1 MKILRIL
8 NPARGNV
15 VCPRCALADKMW
27 TRGRGLLGRA
37 SLSPDEGILLVP
49 GTSIHMFG
57 MKFSIDVVFLT
68 QDHRVTDFV
77 ESIAPGKHHIA
88 RSEAGKPHSAL
99 ELAGGTIARVGVQL
113 GDQLVLEPV
122 GNEEK
127 G

>member
-1 MKILRIL
+1 METLRIL

-15 VCPRCALADKMW
+15 VCPRCALADNMW

-37 SLSPDEGILLVP
+37 SLSPEEGILLVP

-77 ESIAPGKHHIA
+77 ENIAPGKHYIA
-88 RSEAGKPHSAL
+88 RAGAGKPHSAL
-99 ELAGGTIARVGVQL
+99 ELAAGTIASCGVQL

-122 GNEEK
+122 GGGEK